1 MNNNNHDKEILA
13 TPARELHQL
22 FAVKTNYNFWIR
34 NMIKRCKLK
43 EDIDFVYDKGELLLL
58 TTNKNNEKREK
69 LRQYLLASSK
79 LTKSCKDKKFIS
91 VKEIEWLKEN
101 FHVDMPGFYEAF
113 EEELIKFCVE
123 NGYEIKHVFL

>member
-43 EDIDFVYDKGELLLL
+43 EDIDFVYDKGEMLLL
-58 TTNKNNEKREK
+58 TTNKNNEKRE
-69 LRQYLLASSK
+69 
-79 LTKSCKDKKFIS
+79 
-91 VKEIEWLKEN
+91 
-101 FHVDMPGFYEAF
+101 
-113 EEELIKFCVE
+113 IKAIFTW
-123 NGYEIKHVFL
+123 